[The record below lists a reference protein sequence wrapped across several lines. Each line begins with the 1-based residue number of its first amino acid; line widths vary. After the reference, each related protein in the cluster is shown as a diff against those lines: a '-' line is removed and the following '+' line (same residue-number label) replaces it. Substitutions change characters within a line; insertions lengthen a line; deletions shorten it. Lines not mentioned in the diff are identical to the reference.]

1 MTPRG
6 HRPRLQ
12 GSPGLG
18 YRQARARRQVALQF
32 RPAGPWNVR
41 PFAAKMVVSSST
53 QDARHLS
60 TAVAIVMAAGKG
72 TRMKSE
78 LPKVLVPTLGRPM
91 IDYVLDALTVA
102 GVGRIVVVVGYRADD
117 VRKALSARPGVE
129 FALQAEQRGTGHAVM
144 SAREQ
149 LAGHDGPV
157 LVVAGDS
164 PLMQPSSLAALL
176 AEFEKTRPACLLG
189 TAMKDDPAGLGR
201 IVRDA
206 DGKFLGIVEERDAS
220 DEQKRIR
227 EVNLSCYV
235 FNCRDLLGALD
246 KIRADNAQGEYYI
259 TDCPGVLL
267 AEGKDVRALA
277 VLQPCEALSI
287 NNMDELALVED
298 AMRAMGM
305 GAGK

>member
-1 MTPRG
+1 
-6 HRPRLQ
+6 
-12 GSPGLG
+12 
-18 YRQARARRQVALQF
+18 
-32 RPAGPWNVR
+32 
-41 PFAAKMVVSSST
+41 MVVSSPT
-53 QDARHLS
+53 QDARLLS

-91 IDYVLDALTVA
+91 IDYVLDALAAA
-102 GVGRIVVVVGYRADD
+102 GVSRIVAVVGYRADD
-117 VRKALSARPGVE
+117 VRQALAGRPGVE

-149 LAGHDGPV
+149 LADHDGPV

-164 PLMQPSSLAALL
+164 PLMQASSLEALL
-176 AEFEKTRPACLLG
+176 AEFDKTRPACLLG
-189 TAMKDDPAGLGR
+189 TAMKDDPTGLGR

-206 DGKFLGIVEERDAS
+206 NGKFLGIVEERDAS

-267 AEGKDVRALA
+267 GEGQDVRALA

>member
-1 MTPRG
+1 M
-6 HRPRLQ
+6 
-12 GSPGLG
+12 
-18 YRQARARRQVALQF
+18 
-32 RPAGPWNVR
+32 
-41 PFAAKMVVSSST
+41 
-53 QDARHLS
+53 S

-72 TRMKSE
+72 TRMKSD

-91 IDYVLDALTVA
+91 IDYVLDALAAA
-102 GVGRIVVVVGYRADD
+102 GVGRTVAVVGYRADD
-117 VRKALSARPGVE
+117 VRQVLSGRPRLE

-149 LAGHDGPV
+149 LSGHDGPV

-287 NNMDELALVED
+287 NNMEELALVED